1 MSVPTSS
8 STLPGYTVQTQG
20 YDEAVGPTGETRPAW
35 RSLARVV
42 AMMSPSDVDDRQRQA
57 DRLVESEG
65 ASHLFHDV
73 EGDSSRPWRLD
84 PLPLVL
90 GGAEWSTIEQ
100 GIAQRVRVLDRMLAD
115 IYGDQLLLRKRLLP
129 TSAVFGSPG
138 YLLAA
143 QRTHPPQNRWLTT
156 YAADLVR
163 LSTGE
168 WRVLRDLTDAPSGA
182 GYALVNRNVSAQLLP
197 DVVREMAPMSLAPF
211 FTDMRSALD
220 AIAPDDRSSPRTV
233 VLTPGLGH
241 SSYFEHSYLAAHL
254 GYHLAEPGDLVVRK
268 GRVWLRA
275 LSGLEPVD
283 VLLRR
288 IEGGSADPLES
299 NRGAFGVPGLARA
312 ARTNGVGLANALGSA
327 VVGSMALLPSIAG
340 VAAAFGESLQL
351 PALSTLWCG
360 NPADRSEV
368 LANPRQYV
376 LHDASGAGLPGPTR
390 SATVFGSQLDRVAM
404 GQWRDLIATE
414 PHRVVAQE
422 KVTFATAPVLTSNGV
437 RPAAIVLRVLAVVGR
452 HGTSVMPGGLARVMD
467 PNTPVVNQT
476 SGFTKDVWVLD
487 DRPDRPLPIVTR
499 STRSMPQVDLRES
512 LPTRA
517 AEAMYWVGRNA
528 ERAEATARA
537 TAAALSMLQGDP
549 ALLTAQDGAWR
560 IPVVAA
566 LNALSE
572 TSRSTAGDV
581 AAGEVGATP
590 DDEFRSAIAAALTG
604 ADGLPGSLRS
614 LARAASSARQFVS
627 ATTWRVLGELGNE
640 RTQLSVDV
648 ASASDSGVRRSLDTV
663 IVNLSS
669 LSGLFTESTVRGPA
683 WRFLEIGRR
692 VERAYGLLRMF
703 ESAVSPTS
711 PAMRG
716 SLFDYVLAA
725 NESLVAYRRRYRS
738 DAVLDALID
747 LLILDDQNP
756 RALAFQFDQIRSQI
770 VLLPA
775 REGSLG
781 LADQVERASAAL
793 MSVSWLSADAD
804 QPGPNGRREIIDR
817 FVLDTRAP
825 LANFADQ
832 LNHVYF
838 NDPTRIRQRVGH
850 V

>member
-1 MSVPTSS
+1 MSAPSS
-8 STLPGYTVQTQG
+8 SSALPGYTVQTQG

-35 RSLARVV
+35 RSLSRSI
-42 AMMSPSDVDDRQRQA
+42 AMMSPADVANRQRQA

-65 ASHLFHDV
+65 ASHLFHDFG
-73 EGDSSRPWRLD
+73 GDTSRPWRLD

-90 GGAEWSTIEQ
+90 GGAEWAELEK
-100 GIAQRVRVLDRMLAD
+100 GITQRVRVLDRMLAD
-115 IYGDQLLLRKRLLP
+115 LYGDQMLLRQRVVP
-129 TSAVFGSPG
+129 PAAVFGSPG

-143 QRTHPPQNRWLTT
+143 RRSRPPQDRWLTT

-197 DVVREMAPMSLAPF
+197 DVVRDMAPMSLAPF

-220 AIAPDDRSSPRTV
+220 AIAPDDRPSPRTV

-241 SSYFEHSYLAAHL
+241 RSYFEHSYLAAHL

-268 GRVWLRA
+268 GTVWLRA

-288 IEGGSADPLES
+288 IEGGSVDPLES
-299 NRGAFGVPGLARA
+299 NRGASGVPGLARA
-312 ARTNGVGLANALGSA
+312 ARTRGVGLANAIGSA
-327 VVGSMALLPSIAG
+327 VAGSMALLPL
-340 VAAAFGESLQL
+340 VAKVAEAFGEQL
-351 PALSTLWCG
+351 LLPGLRTLWCA
-360 NPADRSEV
+360 NPADRAEL
-368 LANPRQYV
+368 LANPGRYV
-376 LHDASGAGLPGPTR
+376 LHDLSGIGPPGAKR
-390 SATVFGSQLDRVAM
+390 SATVFGSELDRAAL

-414 PHRVVAQE
+414 PDRVVAQE
-422 KVTFATAPVLTSNGV
+422 RATFATAPVLTAGGV
-437 RPAAIVLRVLAVVGR
+437 QPATVVLRVMAVIGR
-452 HGTSVMPGGLARVMD
+452 NATSVMPGGRARVMD
-467 PNTPVVNQT
+467 PNTPIVNQT

-487 DRPDRPLPIVTR
+487 DRPDRPLPIVIR
-499 STRSMPQVDLRES
+499 SARSMPQVDLRES

-528 ERAEATARA
+528 ERAEAAARA
-537 TAAALSMLQGDP
+537 TAVALAMLQSDP
-549 ALLTAQDGAWR
+549 ALLTAQDGGWR
-560 IPVVAA
+560 APVVAA
-566 LNALSE
+566 LDALSQ
-572 TSRSTAGDV
+572 TTRTLSDPPV
-581 AAGEVGATP
+581 TP
-590 DDEFRSAIAAALTG
+590 DEEFRSAIAATVAG
-604 ADGLPGSLRS
+604 ANGLPGSLRS

-648 ASASDSGVRRSLDTV
+648 ASAYDSGIRRSLDTV

-692 VERAYGLLRMF
+692 VERAHGLLSMF
-703 ESAVSPTS
+703 GNVVSPANS
-711 PAMRG
+711 AMRG

-747 LLILDDQNP
+747 LLVLDDQNP
-756 RALAFQFDQIRSQI
+756 RALAFQLDQIRSQLA
-770 VLLPA
+770 LLPT
-775 REGSLG
+775 RDGSHG
-781 LADQVERASAAL
+781 LDDKIEQASGAML
-793 MSVSWLSADAD
+793 SVSWLSASAD
-804 QPGPNGRREIIDR
+804 QLGANGRREVIDR
-817 FVLDTRAP
+817 FVLDARAP
-825 LANFADQ
+825 LVDFADQ
-832 LNHVYF
+832 LNRVYF
-838 NDPTRIRQRVGH
+838 NDPTQIRQRVGH
-850 V
+850 L